1 MQQKDQIKR
10 ITAGVFLFFCIILIV
25 FVVFTIGL
33 EKGFTEPKI
42 QMTVLFH
49 RVGGLMMGAPV
60 RLSGVTVGTVSEIDF
75 IEEEVHG
82 RAVRVTLSLYK
93 KYEMQLRKLKNI
105 TIVTEGVLGEKM
117 IEISVDPSVYREALT
132 IPLIGEDPLEAQEL
146 AEAFEN
152 SADALLET
160 SGRIGVM
167 LGELQELAASTRRLL
182 NRIEQ
187 RVIDGNLFK
196 VF

>member
-1 MQQKDQIKR
+1 MQQRDQIKR
-10 ITAGVFLFFCIILIV
+10 ITAGVFLFFCITLIV

-42 QMTVLFH
+42 HMTVLFH
-49 RVGGLMMGAPV
+49 RVGGLMLGSPV
-60 RLSGVTVGTVSEIDF
+60 RLSGVTVGTVEDIDF

-93 KYEMQLRKLKNI
+93 KYEAQLRKLENI

-117 IEISVDPSVYREALT
+117 IEISVNPSINRESLT
-132 IPLIGEDPLEAQEL
+132 VSLIGEDPLEAQEL

-160 SGRIGVM
+160 SDRIGVM